1 MSVEQS
7 RQLGMAVM
15 AASILS
21 LLLTLAGTVR
31 RSYLALAIPVT
42 IGVGIVAGLGFWI
55 GYTMAA
61 TRWDEDVPDFEAAE
75 GAPPPESLG

>member
-1 MSVEQS
+1 MTVEQS

-15 AASILS
+15 AASGLS
-21 LLLTLAGTVR
+21 LLLTLIGTLR
-31 RSYLALAIPVT
+31 RSYFAIAIPVT
-42 IGVGIVAGLGFWI
+42 IGVGIVAGLGFWV

-61 TRWDEDVPDFEAAE
+61 TRWDDEVPDFE

>member
-1 MSVEQS
+1 VSVEQS

-15 AASILS
+15 AASVLS
-21 LLLTLAGTVR
+21 LLLTLIGALR

-42 IGVGIVAGLGFWI
+42 IGVGILAGLGFWV

-61 TRWDEDVPDFEAAE
+61 TRWDEAVHDFEAAE
-75 GAPPPESLG
+75 GAPPPDSLG